1 MDEVNIIRLFDC
13 LFEEYMIYFQIQ
25 GDFFIWCALMDG
37 VIFTEFNSGRWGRI
51 DKFVGDECEIIHVGS
66 TYTSGV
72 SMME

>member
-1 MDEVNIIRLFDC
+1 
-13 LFEEYMIYFQIQ
+13 
-25 GDFFIWCALMDG
+25 MDG